1 MFDERRIRKHGTT
14 ATAEVVSITEHGK
27 TSRQYREQTY
37 DYVLEV
43 RPLGAPTFQATVR
56 HRCFV
61 ISGRP
66 QLYDVINVKFDA
78 RSLETIF
85 VFDGDA
91 RYDIDA
97 MNARSAELNR
107 QTAEMKHLV
116 AQFQAGKITSEQF
129 EHDRAVLLELGRN
142 T

>member
-43 RPLGAPTFQATVR
+43 RPLGAPSFRATVR

-61 ISGRP
+61 IAARP
-66 QLYDVINVKFDA
+66 KLYDVINVKYDE
-78 RSLETIF
+78 RSQQTIF

-91 RYDIDA
+91 RYDITA

-116 AQFQAGKITSEQF
+116 DQYQAGKITAQQF
-129 EHDRAVLLELGRN
+129 EHDRAALIELGR
-142 T
+142 TT